1 MTKISNL
8 PADSAPTSD
17 DYIVVNDS
25 TSGQTKKVLLSD
37 LLTFTTNGVSELL
50 GSTVT
55 ASVAGVNSTT
65 YVDFTNGSVTFTMPT
80 TARKV
85 LILVSFSINGSA
97 ANLLEWAVREGASVL
112 LTGREPMN
120 GTGGWTSTG
129 IFRMFEKNSAVP
141 RSASLRAI
149 ITDVS
154 RLGPGALP
162 VSSMWNMKRVSSL
175 PSL

>member
-120 GTGGWTSTG
+120 GTGGWTSTVSG
-129 IFRMFEKNSAVP
+129 QIIVTPTAGSHTYKISAN
-141 RSASLRAI
+141 RATGSGTI
-149 ITDVS
+149 DGNGYLTILLV
-154 RLGPGALP
+154 
-162 VSSMWNMKRVSSL
+162 
-175 PSL
+175 